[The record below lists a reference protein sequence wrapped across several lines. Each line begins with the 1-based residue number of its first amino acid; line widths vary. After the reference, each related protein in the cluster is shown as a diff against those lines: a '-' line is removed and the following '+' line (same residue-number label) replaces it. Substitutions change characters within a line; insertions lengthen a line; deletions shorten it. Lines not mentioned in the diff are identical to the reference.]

1 MVNMTGDSFICA
13 YCEQILDVSFM
24 FYSELL
30 DDTYC
35 EECGDEAE
43 NQLLGDAM
51 ESRNDRD

>member
-1 MVNMTGDSFICA
+1 MTGDSFICA

-43 NQLLGDAM
+43 IQLLGDVM